1 MHHSR
6 HWLAHGMMVPEH
18 NSTGENMQTPFR
30 QTVVLCVQFLAAAL
44 VSTAAL
50 AQLPEVKPPFP
61 EVLATPALMKDLR
74 AGGWVLYMRHGNTD
88 NSRPDAVPIDLNN
101 CETQRVLNDEGRQVV
116 TQVGKY
122 IRSAKIPVAEVI
134 HSPLCRARDS
144 AQLAFAYLGDKVR
157 PEKDLMY
164 PGNFTTEQ
172 KVPVLAMT
180 RKLVSTPVAAGTN
193 RVLVAHAPNM
203 ADLMGYF
210 VKPEGTV
217 VVLRPLG
224 DGRFEYIASIHP
236 TMWPKLLQ

>member
-1 MHHSR
+1 MR
-6 HWLAHGMMVPEH
+6 VL
-18 NSTGENMQTPFR
+18 FR
-30 QTVVLCVQFLAAAL
+30 KALVTVVQFLTAAL
-44 VSTAAL
+44 VLTPAL
-50 AQLPEVKPPFP
+50 AQLPDVKPPFP
-61 EVLATPALMKDLR
+61 EVLATPAILKDLR

-88 NSRPDAVPIDLNN
+88 NINSKDEVPVDLNN
-101 CETQRVLNDEGRQVV
+101 CATQRVLDEEGRKVV

-144 AQLAFAYLGDKVR
+144 AQLAFGYLGDKVR